1 MHEEKAI
8 QFINTVAK
16 STTQP
21 LFAGNSGGKDS
32 AVLDHLLQRS
42 GIAYHSVYT
51 NTTIDPAGTLSHIRK
66 HFPHT
71 EILQPKE
78 SFYQLVA
85 RKGLPTRL
93 NRYCCEFL
101 KEYYSVGKMV
111 FEGVRKSE
119 SKKREGRDYIQ
130 CDTRKWQK
138 GAKHIY
144 PIYDWS
150 DKQVWDYIE
159 KYSLPVAPCY
169 EQGLTRLGCVGCP
182 QMNNTKKRNKEF
194 ELYPR
199 YYNAIKKAIAKGMTN
214 NPQWKITCATNGDAE
229 LAMQWWLS
237 GKTIEEYFQAT
248 GFEKIEEGWRK
259 SNLKDNQY
267 LIQLSE
273 Y

>member
-8 QFINTVAK
+8 QFIKTVAK

-21 LFAGNSGGKDS
+21 LYAGNSGGKDS

-42 GIAYHSVYT
+42 GIAYHSYYT
-51 NTTIDPAGTLSHIRK
+51 NTTIDPTGTIGHIRK
-66 HFPHT
+66 HYPHT

-78 SFYQLVA
+78 TFYQLVE
-85 RKGLPTRL
+85 RKGLPTFGV
-93 NRYCCEFL
+93 RYCCEFL
-101 KEYYSVGKMV
+101 KEYGSVGKMV

-119 SKKREGRDYIQ
+119 SKKRDGRDYIQ
-130 CDTRKWQK
+130 CDSRAWQK

-150 DKQVWDYIE
+150 DKQVWNYIK
-159 KYSLPVAPCY
+159 KYDLPLAPCY
-169 EQGLTRLGCVGCP
+169 ENGLKRLGCVGCP
-182 QMNNTKKRNKEF
+182 QARKVGQRRKEF

-199 YYNAIKKAIAKGMTN
+199 YYKAIKKAIAKGMAN
-214 NPQWKITCATNGDAE
+214 NPQWKITCATNGDAD

-237 GKTIEEYFQAT
+237 NKTIEEYFQAT
-248 GFEKIEEGWRK
+248 GFEKIETGWRR
-259 SNLKDNQY
+259 SNVKNNQY
-267 LIQLSE
+267 LIKLSE